1 MELALGLMAARFA
14 RAARRA
20 WGEAEFRALAAGVL
34 SLIVTG
40 TVVYSVGEGWSV
52 AQGLYFAV
60 MTLTTS
66 DTGGL
71 HLTDDVLR
79 LFTVLYSLLGIA
91 LLLRTIWLLGR
102 GYLQARD
109 DLPRPADRLHRK
121 RPAVPEETGGS

>member
-1 MELALGLMAARFA
+1 VELALGLMLARFA

-20 WGEAEFRALAAGVL
+20 WDEPEFRALAAGVL
-34 SLIVTG
+34 SLIATG
-40 TVVYSVGEGWSV
+40 TVVYTLGEGWSV

-71 HLTDDVLR
+71 HLTGDVLR

-91 LLLRTIWLLGR
+91 LLLRAIWLLGR

-109 DLPRPADRLHRK
+109 DLPRPHNPLHGK
-121 RPAVPEETGGS
+121 RSSVAE